1 MNDTRKIR
9 WLLYHEPIELFVRT
23 AEAFAKE
30 IKELTNGRIEID
42 VYTISDY
49 NKQFQNGDTSAP
61 LTLMQNGDIEM
72 SQVQVGALGVWNAPD
87 FFALELPFLFSSHD
101 HATRVLEGEIG
112 KGMLDGLADSTPATG
127 LAFTY
132 SGGFRCLA
140 ADRAIDS
147 VEDLQ
152 GLEVSTSANP
162 VMVDTAIA
170 FGATP
175 VSVHTRDED
184 PESKQVRSNTSAV
197 ETTLPRYYNE
207 ANPAVHKY
215 VANTKHSM
223 YLTSIIINTE
233 FWNSLSKEDQA
244 AMRQAALVS
253 SRLERQW
260 SVDDANEIATN
271 VDKQREW
278 GISYAE
284 FSDAETAKLKDRVEV
299 VYDKYTQF
307 FTPGLVDGIIK
318 A

>member
-1 MNDTRKIR
+1 M
-9 WLLYHEPIELFVRT
+9 
-23 AEAFAKE
+23 
-30 IKELTNGRIEID
+30 LT
-42 VYTISDY
+42 
-49 NKQFQNGDTSAP
+49 
-61 LTLMQNGDIEM
+61 
-72 SQVQVGALGVWNAPD
+72 
-87 FFALELPFLFSSHD
+87 
-101 HATRVLEGEIG
+101 
-112 KGMLDGLADSTPATG
+112 GLAESTPATG

-140 ADRAIDS
+140 ADRAINT

-152 GLEVSTSANP
+152 GLNVSTSANP
-162 VMVDTAIA
+162 VMIDTAIA

-175 VSVHTRDED
+175 VSVHTRDEN
-184 PESKQVRSNTSAV
+184 PEAKQVRLTTSAV

-207 ANPAVHKY
+207 ANPEVHKY

-233 FWNSLSKEDQA
+233 FWNSLSEEDQT

-260 SVDDANEIATN
+260 SVDDANEVATN

-284 FSDAETAKLKDRVEV
+284 FSDAETEKLKKRVET
-299 VYDKYTQF
+299 VYDKYSQF

-318 A
+318 S